1 MTRRTL
7 LFIRWG
13 VFIAAGVLL
22 YVRLTR
28 KVGMHYP
35 WWLWRNNG
43 EPAPWG
49 ALAIVAM
56 LMLVNWGIEA
66 WKWRCLV
73 RPVQQL
79 CFLRALTAT
88 IAGTTIGLITPNRV
102 GEFAGRVLFL
112 DPEHRVQGG
121 FATILGSIAQFV
133 VTLLAGGVAM
143 MFSRYMLFSSSES
156 SHTGMVITMSALLI
170 GSSAVFLFFSPAAFA
185 RLLLAIPWL
194 HRFEKHAHVLD
205 SFSRPDL
212 MRVFLLSLL
221 RYAVFT
227 AQFVIVLVVIA
238 RVDVTEAAIA
248 VPVVFLITTLVPT
261 MALTELGVRGSVAT
275 TFIAGDDMG
284 IMVSTALIWFINLV
298 VPAMVGGVIL
308 LVARIRTSEPAS

>member
-7 LFIRWG
+7 LYIRWG

-22 YVRLTR
+22 YIRLTH

-49 ALAIVAM
+49 ALAIVVF
-56 LMLVNWGIEA
+56 LMGVNWGIEA

-73 RPVQQL
+73 RPVQQVDV
-79 CFLRALTAT
+79 LRAFTAT
-88 IAGTTIGLITPNRV
+88 LAGTTIGLITPNRV

-112 DPEHRVQGG
+112 DPEHRVQGS
-121 FATILGSIAQFV
+121 FATLLGSIAQFV
-133 VTLLAGGVAM
+133 VTLLLGGIALT
-143 MFSRYMLFSSSES
+143 FNHYLQFSSAEP
-156 SHTGMVITMSALLI
+156 SAAWNVVVWSAFLI
-170 GSSAVFLFFSPAAFA
+170 GCAAVFLFFSPGAFA
-185 RLLLAIPWL
+185 RLLVAIPWL
-194 HRFEKHAHVLD
+194 KRYERHAHVLD
-205 SFSRPDL
+205 TYTRQEL
-212 MRVFLLSLL
+212 VRVFLLSLL

-227 AQFVIVLVVIA
+227 LQFAIVLVAVA
-238 RVDVTEAAIA
+238 GVEMAEALMA
-248 VPVVFLITTLVPT
+248 VPVVFLLTTLVPT

-298 VPAMVGGVIL
+298 VPAAVGGLIL
-308 LVARIRTSEPAS
+308 LVARIRTSEQAT

>member
-1 MTRRTL
+1 VTRRTL

-13 VFIAAGVLL
+13 VFIVAGALL

-49 ALAIVAM
+49 ALAIVAL
-56 LMLVNWGIEA
+56 LMGVNWGIEA
-66 WKWRCLV
+66 WKWCCLV

-79 CFLRALTAT
+79 GFLRALTAT
-88 IAGTTIGLITPNRV
+88 IAGTSIGLITPNRV

-112 DPEHRVQGG
+112 DPEHRVQGS
-121 FATILGSIAQFV
+121 FATLLGSIAQVV
-133 VTLLAGGVAM
+133 VTLLRGGIALTFNQYLH
-143 MFSRYMLFSSSES
+143 FSAAEPSRAWN
-156 SHTGMVITMSALLI
+156 VVVWSALLI
-170 GSSAVFLFFSPAAFA
+170 GCSAVFLFFSPGAFA

-194 HRFEKHAHVLD
+194 KRFERHAHVLD
-205 SFSRPDL
+205 TFSRSDL
-212 MRVFLLSLL
+212 MRIFLLSLL
-221 RYAVFT
+221 RYGVFT
-227 AQFVIVLVVIA
+227 LQFAIVLVVIA
-238 RVDVTEAAIA
+238 RVDALEA
-248 VPVVFLITTLVPT
+248 VMSGPVVFLLTTLVPT
-261 MALTELGVRGSVAT
+261 MAFTELGVRGSVAT

-284 IMVSTALIWFINLV
+284 IMVSTALIWLINLV
-298 VPAMVGGVIL
+298 IPAIAGGIIL

>member
-7 LFIRWG
+7 LYIRWG
-13 VFIAAGVLL
+13 VFIGAGVLL

-49 ALAIVAM
+49 ALAVVVL

-66 WKWRCLV
+66 WKWRWLV
-73 RPVQQL
+73 RPVQHVG
-79 CFLRALTAT
+79 FLRALTAT

-112 DPEHRVQGG
+112 DPEHRVQGS
-121 FATILGSIAQFV
+121 FATLLGSIAQFV
-133 VTLLAGGVAM
+133 VTLLLGGIALAS
-143 MFSRYMLFSSSES
+143 SRYLYLSAAEPSRAWN
-156 SHTGMVITMSALLI
+156 VVVWSALLI
-170 GSSAVFLFFSPAAFA
+170 GCSAVFLFFSPGAFA

-194 HRFEKHAHVLD
+194 KRFERHAHVLD
-205 SFSRPDL
+205 SFSRADL
-212 MRVFLLSLL
+212 MRIFLLSLL
-221 RYAVFT
+221 RYGVFT
-227 AQFVIVLVVIA
+227 LQFAIVLVVIA
-238 RVDVTEAAIA
+238 HVDAMEAMMS
-248 VPVVFLITTLVPT
+248 VPVVFLLTTLVPT

-284 IMVSTALIWFINLV
+284 IMVSTALIWLINLMI
-298 VPAMVGGVIL
+298 PAIVGGVIL
-308 LVARIRTSEPAS
+308 LVARIRTSETAS

>member
-28 KVGMHYP
+28 KGGMHHP
-35 WWLWRNNG
+35 WWLWTNNG
-43 EPAPWG
+43 EPVPWG
-49 ALAIVAM
+49 GLTVVAL
-56 LMLVNWGIEA
+56 LMVVNWGIEA

-73 RPVQQL
+73 LPLQRLPFV
-79 CFLRALTAT
+79 RAFTAT

-112 DPEHRVQGG
+112 DPEHRIEGS
-121 FATILGSIAQFV
+121 FATLLGSIAQFV
-133 VTLLAGGVAM
+133 VTLLLGGLALT
-143 MFSRYMLFSSSES
+143 FNSYLHYSSVEP
-156 SHTGMVITMSALLI
+156 SHAWNVVVWSALLI
-170 GSSAVFLFFSPAAFA
+170 GCAAVFLFFSPGAFA

-194 HRFEKHAHVLD
+194 KRFERHAHVLD
-205 SFSRPDL
+205 SFSRADL
-212 MRVFLLSLL
+212 VRIFLLSLL
-221 RYAVFT
+221 RYGVFT
-227 AQFVIVLVVIA
+227 VQFAIVLVAVA
-238 RVDVTEAAIA
+238 RVEVSEAMLA

-275 TFIAGDDMG
+275 TFIQGDDMG
-284 IMVSTALIWFINLV
+284 IMVSTALVWFINLV
-298 VPAMVGGVIL
+298 VPAVVGGIIL
-308 LVARIRTSEPAS
+308 LVARIRTSEPAP